1 MEIEIAV
8 EKTSDGGMFIRDIYI
23 NWPWTPP
30 DTARARMFKD
40 YTCMRIESP
49 TLVLS
54 GGLVLVRFQ
63 EINSNE
69 IKWKY

>member
-8 EKTSDGGMFIRDIYI
+8 KKDHHNGMSIRGVYI

-40 YTCMRIESP
+40 YPCMRIESS

-54 GGLVLVRFQ
+54 GALVLVRFQ